1 MAFTNTPFVDGNAIT
16 EADLKDRIDNFETW
30 LNGGAASGD
39 VSHGEWVSKNHILRP
54 EFTGGSDNRAE
65 FCTGTTRY
73 RGHGPDS
80 VGAEVFHAEAR
91 GGGSGP
97 DDDVWE
103 PVNGLHVTVKVYR
116 PMNIMY
122 SASWW
127 AWETGSSNEFVNNS
141 GVVKY
146 DRLNRSSRKVAD
158 FCLFSQK
165 LDNSSSVKY
174 AATNRSLFSS
184 GNAAY
189 DKVMVAASR
198 PYGVWL
204 TSDSKQM
211 STHYVLSLTAGIYNI
226 GIRCFAQEPGTFD
239 GEYSQNIF
247 CRSRSC
253 VVDGH
258 FNGAT

>member
-1 MAFTNTPFVDGNAIT
+1 
-16 EADLKDRIDNFETW
+16 
-30 LNGGAASGD
+30 
-39 VSHGEWVSKNHILRP
+39 
-54 EFTGGSDNRAE
+54 
-65 FCTGTTRY
+65 
-73 RGHGPDS
+73 
-80 VGAEVFHAEAR
+80 VFHAEAR

-103 PVNGLHVTVKVYR
+103 TVNGLNVTVKVYR

-127 AWETGSSNEFVNNS
+127 AWETGSSNEFVTS
-141 GVVKY
+141 TPKIKY

-174 AATNRSLFSS
+174 EATNRSLFSS
-184 GNAAY
+184 GSAANDQVNTDY
-189 DKVMVAASR
+189 NI
-198 PYGVWL
+198 WL

-226 GIRCFAQEPGTFD
+226 GIRCFAQESGTYD

-247 CRSRSC
+247 VRSRSC

>member
-30 LNGGAASGD
+30 LNGGAAAGD

-73 RGHGPDS
+73 RVHGPDS

-103 PVNGLHVTVKVYR
+103 PVNGLNVTVKVYR

-127 AWETGSSNEFVNNS
+127 AWESGNDTEFVNSS
-141 GVVKY
+141 GVTKY
-146 DRLNRSSRKVAD
+146 DRLNRSNRKVAE

-165 LDNSSSVKY
+165 IDNTSLVQY
-174 AATNRSLFSS
+174 DATRRSLFAGSS
-184 GNAAY
+184 AAY
-189 DKVMVAASR
+189 DKVNSN
-198 PYGVWL
+198 YNIWQ
-204 TSDSKQM
+204 TSDSQQM

-226 GIRCFAQEPGTFD
+226 GIRIYAQEPGTYD
-239 GEYSQNIF
+239 GHYSQNIF
-247 CRSRSC
+247 IRSRSC